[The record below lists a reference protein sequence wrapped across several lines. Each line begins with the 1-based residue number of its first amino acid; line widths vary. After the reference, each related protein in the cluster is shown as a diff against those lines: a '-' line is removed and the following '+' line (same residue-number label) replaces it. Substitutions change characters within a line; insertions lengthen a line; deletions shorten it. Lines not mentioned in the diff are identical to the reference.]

1 MRREPRSPVWSLIT
15 KLWRFS
21 VIVVLV
27 GDASMSSG
35 QTETKADPE
44 AKEAGVA
51 FEAAG
56 EQYVPKRIN
65 KCIELL
71 EAGQPIYY
79 INGSGGYAD
88 GKALAKTWA
97 DYIWYDMEHAPFDVT
112 RLREFMRGLVDGG
125 PTPSGHRTP
134 AVIVTLPVL
143 GVDAETMKGGSWMVQ
158 QVLACGVHGLH
169 LCRARDPDAVRLFV
183 QSARYPF
190 QKQAIDE
197 VGEGLR
203 GFGSHKFAAEIWGTD
218 PEEYLRVAD
227 VWPLNPKGEIMLG
240 IKIEDR
246 HALARAEETVNV
258 PGIAFAEWG
267 PRDMGLS
274 YGLLSGRADPP
285 LPKVLQ
291 DAGDR
296 VLTACQAADVF
307 FLDNVLP
314 ENVAQ
319 RIDEGV
325 MIGAGRLRESAEVG
339 RRYTK
344 RKMPW

>member
-1 MRREPRSPVWSLIT
+1 MSQALIQFGTLLTLTAIVAERPVAQQPSSAKRPEGRRV
-15 KLWRFS
+15 
-21 VIVVLV
+21 
-27 GDASMSSG
+27 
-35 QTETKADPE
+35 
-44 AKEAGVA
+44 
-51 FEAAG
+51 
-56 EQYVPKRIN
+56 N

-79 INGSGGYAD
+79 TEGSGGYD
-88 GKALAKTWA
+88 EGNRLATTWA
-97 DYIWYDMEHAPFDVT
+97 DYIWYDLEHQPLDFAQ
-112 RLREFMRGLVDGG
+112 LSGFMRGLVDGG

-143 GVDAETMKGGSWMVQ
+143 GLDAETMRAGGWMVQ
-158 QVLACGVHGLH
+158 QALATGIHGVH
-169 LCRARDPDAVRLFV
+169 LCRARNPEAVREFV
-183 QSARYPF
+183 RSARFPHH
-190 QKQAIDE
+190 QQAVDE
-197 VGEGLR
+197 LGEGLR
-203 GFGSHKFAAEIWGTD
+203 GFGSHKVPAKIWDVTE
-218 PEEYLRVAD
+218 EEYLRLAD
-227 VWPLNPKGEIMLG
+227 VWPLNPAGELMLG

-246 HALARAEETVNV
+246 HALEKAEQSVRV

-274 YGLLSGRADPP
+274 YGILEGRADPP
-285 LPKVLQ
+285 LPPVLQ
-291 DAGDR
+291 AAGDR
-296 VLTACQAADVF
+296 TLAACKAANVY

-325 MIGAGRLRESAEVG
+325 MIGAGRRQDSAEAG